1 MYVNPASSSMRNR
14 DVLLVDNYDSFTLN
28 LRQLIEECSFS
39 CDIVK
44 NDEIDFTSI
53 DQYRRI
59 LISPGPGIPSESG
72 KTCDLIRGFAGRK
85 SVLGVCL
92 GHQAIA
98 EVFGARLA
106 RLSEPSH
113 GVVKSVR
120 IIEESD
126 PLFEGLPDEIE
137 GGLYH
142 SWTVVPESVPAC
154 LRITAIASDGSV
166 MALSHREHDVHG
178 IQFHPESVMTKHG
191 KTIIYNWL
199 SREV

>member
-1 MYVNPASSSMRNR
+1 MYVNPTLSSMQNR
-14 DVLLVDNYDSFTLN
+14 DVLLIDNHDSFTLN
-28 LRQLIEECSFS
+28 LRQLIEECGRS
-39 CDIVK
+39 CDIVE
-44 NDEIDFTSI
+44 NDRINFTTI

-72 KTCDLIRGFAGRK
+72 KTCSVIREFSGRK
-85 SVLGVCL
+85 SILGVCL

-113 GVVKSVR
+113 GVVRSVR
-120 IIEESD
+120 IMERSD
-126 PLFEGLPDEIE
+126 RLFEGLPDEIE

-142 SWTVVPESVPAC
+142 SWTVAPESIPAC
-154 LRITAIASDGSV
+154 LRLTAAASDGSV
-166 MALSHREHDVHG
+166 MALSHREYDVHG

-191 KTIIYNWL
+191 KAILYNWL
-199 SREV
+199 AREA